1 MARDIEKRRA
11 YNREYQRKLAKK
23 NREERSRNHEFDSYG
38 YKIVPNTWRN
48 LAPEAHSR
56 YATPEITSPL
66 VKDVLRGKTV
76 LVDYTMPFGQAKNH
90 PFRMLYSYC
99 NTRGY
104 RLRVHI
110 IDVVDK
116 DEYRKIL
123 MWAVP
128 IKPEKFP
135 RQEEPAA

>member
-1 MARDIEKRRA
+1 MPRDIEKRRA
-11 YNREYQRKLAKK
+11 YQREYQRKLAKK
-23 NREERSRNHEFDSYG
+23 RREERSRSAEFDNYS

-66 VKDVLRGKTV
+66 VQDILRGKTV
-76 LVDYTMPFGQAKNH
+76 LVDYTMPFGKAALH
-90 PFRMLYSYC
+90 PFRALYSYC

-104 RLRVHI
+104 RLRVHV

-116 DEYRKIL
+116 EEYRKIL

-128 IKPEKFP
+128 IKPEKYP
-135 RQEEPAA
+135 RKEESAA